1 MTGDLVQL
9 PAPRVRFLDLSHV
22 LEVHARVL
30 LRHGG
35 ADGVRDE
42 KLLHSA
48 LAQPRQTF
56 GGEYLHNSLHA
67 QAAAYVFHISQNQ
80 PFNDGNKRTGLV
92 CGVNFLSRNKL
103 FMFQG
108 GDELADAIYA
118 IAGGRANKQTLTE
131 IFQRHALPRRLHP
144 TSKDPF

>member
-1 MTGDLVQL
+1 MTGELVRL
-9 PAPRVRFLDLSHV
+9 PVPRVRFLDLPHV
-22 LEVHARVL
+22 LEAHARVL
-30 LRHGG
+30 LQHGG

-56 GGEYLHNSLHA
+56 GGEYLHSSLHA

-92 CGVNFLSRNKL
+92 CGITFLSKNKL

-118 IAGGRANKQTLTE
+118 VAGGKADKRTLTE
-131 IFQRHALPRRLHP
+131 IFRRHALPSPMLTRDR
-144 TSKDPF
+144 S